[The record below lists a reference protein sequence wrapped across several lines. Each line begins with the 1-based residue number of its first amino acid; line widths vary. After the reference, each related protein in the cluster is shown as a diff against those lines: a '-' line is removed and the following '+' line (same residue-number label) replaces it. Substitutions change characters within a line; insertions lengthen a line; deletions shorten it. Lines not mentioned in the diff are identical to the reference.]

1 MTKLKA
7 PPVKLEELKPHL
19 RFSRT
24 GQFYKLSRSLT
35 HAEHN
40 GIVEAVVVKN
50 IDPAV
55 VALSGLGASERREV
69 RSSTLGSG
77 NVSNVE
83 VFGTLVV
90 QPLLQEASIAS
101 AAGGLKELRFAH
113 MLLLEGAVQI
123 GSNHGQR
130 YAFISRDGLDSPFEG
145 DNLKVITKLTRAEM
159 LNPFLS
165 SSITNADAGRIEEI
179 SMRMMNVSRIGLRRK
194 VVEAY
199 DVESSV
205 SSLGLH
211 RSIPGTMR
219 VRLPRS
225 AGVGTAVTIST
236 GRHSVRAGST
246 RVKLSTVVDW
256 FAQCVLRM
264 DAENG
269 KALQNGFLKEM
280 AEPLTSLDGLDP
292 GSLLLDYSVL
302 DEVGL
307 GADGLEWK
315 TTIATPKSWTSVSTM
330 LEAFDDPVPLIPSV
344 RKPPRSGCRVFEGSL
359 QVAGGSSVIVE
370 VEVENALCRLAVK
383 RIGALGK
390 YVENGKDIHFEQ
402 LINRESALR
411 IAFAGGQV
419 LYASEGAHRS
429 GNLQLAVRRLL
440 SSVTGV
446 KSLQKVVSEKGDV
459 TPADIKFQPDSC
471 FDVIESDT
479 VLCSGDTL
487 VCGDANDEVFDYLD
501 IDLAKKR
508 LRWLHAKV
516 LKSKNKTTG
525 AAIAVGSRAGSLSAS
540 ALQEVVGQAIKNLA
554 FLRRETSDPTF
565 AAEVATW
572 SGICTLPKPAR
583 IARLRKGSQ
592 PDLKVMTILHSE
604 LAQHEVAIVVPSYSK
619 KLLERELPLI
629 LSGGASQ
636 YTIQLF
642 WLLSSFTHA
651 CLEVGATPLIFMRE

>member
-1 MTKLKA
+1 MAKSTVA
-7 PPVKLEELKPHL
+7 PATLEELKQHL

-35 HAEHN
+35 HTEHN
-40 GIVEAVVVKN
+40 DMVEAVVVKN
-50 IDPAV
+50 VDPAA

-77 NVSNVE
+77 SLSKVE

-90 QPLLQEASIAS
+90 QPLLQEANIAS
-101 AAGGLKELRFAH
+101 AAGRLKELRFAH
-113 MLLLEGAVQI
+113 MLILEGAVQK
-123 GSNHGQR
+123 GKKYGQR
-130 YAFISRDGLDSPFEG
+130 YAFVGRDGLEDPFDG
-145 DNLKVITKLTRAEM
+145 DRLKVIAKLTRAEM

-165 SSITNADAGRIEEI
+165 SSMTSAEAGRIEEI

-269 KALQNGFLKEM
+269 KPLQNGFLNEM

-302 DEVGL
+302 DEAGL
-307 GADGLEWK
+307 GAGGLKWNS
-315 TTIATPKSWTSVSTM
+315 TSATPMSWASVTAV
-330 LEAFDDPVPLIPSV
+330 LEAFDDPVPLTLSA
-344 RKPPRSGCRVFEGSL
+344 RKPPRSGCRVFEGNL
-359 QVAGGSSVIVE
+359 KVADGSSVTVE

-383 RIGALGK
+383 SIGALGE
-390 YVENGKDIHFEQ
+390 YVENGKDIPFEQ
-402 LINRESALR
+402 MINRESALR
-411 IAFAGGQV
+411 VAFAGGQV
-419 LYASEGAHRS
+419 LYASEGSHRS
-429 GNLQLAVRRLL
+429 GNLRLAVNRLL
-440 SSVTGV
+440 SSVKGV
-446 KSLQKVVSEKGDV
+446 KSLAKVVSEKGSV
-459 TPADIKFQPDSC
+459 TPTATKFRTDSC

-479 VLCSGDTL
+479 VLFSGDTL
-487 VCGDANDEVFDYLD
+487 VCGDANNEVFDYLD
-501 IDLAKKR
+501 IDSAKKR
-508 LRWLHAKV
+508 LRWMHAKV
-516 LKSKNKTTG
+516 QKSKDKTTG
-525 AAIAVGSRAGSLSAS
+525 ATIAVGGNAGSLSAS

-554 FLRRETSDPTF
+554 FLRRDASDPTF
-565 AAEVATW
+565 AAEVVTW
-572 SGICTLPKPAR
+572 SGVCTLPKPAR
-583 IARLRKGSQ
+583 IARLRKGTQ
-592 PDLKVMTILHSE
+592 PDLKVMAILQSE

-619 KLLERELPLI
+619 KLLEQELPLI
-629 LSGGASQ
+629 LSGGADQ

-642 WLLSSFTHA
+642 WLLSGFTQA

>member
-1 MTKLKA
+1 MPKPATVPGTLDN
-7 PPVKLEELKPHL
+7 LKPHL
-19 RFSRT
+19 RLSRT

-35 HAEHN
+35 DNEHN
-40 GIVEAVVVKN
+40 DMVEAVVVRSV
-50 IDPAV
+50 DPAA
-55 VALSGLGASERREV
+55 VALSGLGAAERREV

-77 NVSNVE
+77 SPSNVE

-101 AAGGLKELRFAH
+101 AAGGLKEIRFAH
-113 MLLLEGAVQI
+113 MLLLEGAVRR
-123 GSNHGQR
+123 GKRYGQR
-130 YAFISRDGLDSPFEG
+130 YAFVGRDGLDDPFDG
-145 DNLKVITKLTRAEM
+145 DKLRVIAKLTRAEM

-165 SSITNADAGRIEEI
+165 SSMANAAAGRIEEI

-246 RVKLSTVVDW
+246 RVKLATVVDW

-264 DAENG
+264 DAEKG
-269 KALQNGFLKEM
+269 KPLQNGFLNEM
-280 AEPLTSLDGLDP
+280 AEPLASLDALDP

-302 DEVGL
+302 DEAGL
-307 GADGLEWK
+307 GAGGLKWNS
-315 TTIATPKSWTSVSTM
+315 TGATPKSWTSVTAA
-330 LEAFDDPVPLIPSV
+330 LEAFDDPIPLAPSA
-344 RKPPRSGCRVFEGSL
+344 RKPPRTGCRVFEGDL
-359 QVAGGSSVIVE
+359 QVAGGPPVTVE
-370 VEVENALCRLAVK
+370 VEVEGALCRLAVK
-383 RIGALGK
+383 STGVLGA
-390 YVENGKDIHFEQ
+390 YVEKGKDIPFEQ

-411 IAFAGGQV
+411 VAFAGGQV

-429 GNLQLAVRRLL
+429 GNLRLAVLRLL
-440 SSVTGV
+440 SSVKGV
-446 KSLQKVVSEKGDV
+446 KSLAKVVSEKGSV
-459 TPADIKFQPDSC
+459 TPTATKFRDDSC
-471 FDVIESDT
+471 FGVIESDKA
-479 VLCSGDTL
+479 LFSGDTL
-487 VCGDANDEVFDYLD
+487 VCGDANNEVFDYLD
-501 IDLAKKR
+501 IDSAR
-508 LRWLHAKV
+508 MQLRWMHAKV
-516 LKSKNKTTG
+516 QKKKDKTTG
-525 AAIAVGSRAGSLSAS
+525 HAIALGSSAGCLSAS

-554 FLRRETSDPTF
+554 FLRRDASDPTF

-572 SGICTLPKPAR
+572 SGMCTLPKRAR
-583 IARLRKGSQ
+583 IPRLRKGSK
-592 PDLKVMTILHSE
+592 PDLKVKDILKSE
-604 LAQHEVAIVVPSYSK
+604 LAQHEVAIVVPSYSR

-629 LSGGASQ
+629 LSGGAEQ

-642 WLLSSFTHA
+642 WLLSGFAQA